1 MTSLAPSER
10 KELIQNAINF
20 LTPKEGDDIRA
31 LFMAAFCHLSSL
43 PGDRLVQVLQRHPL
57 GGNKHHAYFQRQRA
71 LPLTRARSFGET
83 STTGTFVKRGAVTSG
98 RDISSIF
105 MPMENIVDNAD
116 AGVTGD
122 ETGKTSPSVDG
133 AAASVEETHGGNHTT
148 KGSENESGRVT
159 TDLHLVHKGG
169 EEPDAGGN
177 EPMLDG
183 TTGDAHDAQDSPF
196 TTKEEVEPKTTENE
210 LTLNKKTEHILEKIP
225 NDVGRAHS
233 SATCRKENDH
243 T

>member
-20 LTPKEGDDIRA
+20 LTPKEGDDIRP

-43 PGDRLVQVLQRHPL
+43 RGDLLVEVLQRHPL

-159 TDLHLVHKGG
+159 TDLPLVY
-169 EEPDAGGN
+169 
-177 EPMLDG
+177 
-183 TTGDAHDAQDSPF
+183 
-196 TTKEEVEPKTTENE
+196 TKEGRNQTREEMNLCWMAQLEMPMMRRSSPSRPK
-210 LTLNKKTEHILEKIP
+210 NKW
-225 NDVGRAHS
+225 S
-233 SATCRKENDH
+233 SKPPKMNLR
-243 T
+243 